1 MDFKGKVA
9 LITGGSSGIG
19 KCVAKELLKAGCR
32 VLIIGK
38 TKSKVQD
45 ALKELKDI
53 SDNCS
58 GYVCDINDEKRVK
71 YLINDVAK
79 ENKFQ
84 IDILINCAGFSY
96 YKEFT
101 ELTEEE
107 MKEIVLTNLLGTLYF
122 CKNVIP
128 IMEKQGSGHIV
139 NVASVAGRI
148 GFPKLSVYCASKFGV
163 VGFSECLYYELKKKG
178 INVTLICPG
187 AVNTDFYRDESFKR
201 FPHTKRHKKVMS
213 PEYVAKEIKKAIEKN
228 KFEIILPKLF
238 RFKILFK
245 DVLKKT
251 AMKYISK
258 LPR

>member
-1 MDFKGKVA
+1 MQFKGKVA

-19 KCVAKELLKAGCR
+19 KEVAKELLKEGCR

-38 TKSKVQD
+38 TKSKVQGT
-45 ALKELKDI
+45 LKELKSI

-71 YLINDVAK
+71 YLVNDVLK

-101 ELTEEE
+101 ELEDEEI
-107 MKEIVLTNLLGTLYF
+107 KEIVSTNLLGTLYF
-122 CKNVIP
+122 CKYIIP
-128 IMEKQGSGHIV
+128 FMEKQGNGHIV

-148 GFPKLSVYCASKFGV
+148 GFPKMSVYCASKFGV

-201 FPHTKRHKKVMS
+201 FPHTERHKKVMT
-213 PEYVAKEIKKAIEKN
+213 PEYVAKQIKKAIEN
-228 KFEIILPKLF
+228 NEFEVILPKLF
-238 RFKILFK
+238 KYKIMFK
-245 DVLKKT
+245 DVLKKF
-251 AMKYISK
+251 AMRYISK